1 MKIDRIIFICKKKLI
16 RLIERIPTQLK
27 DQSEEEK
34 NAPFST
40 ILQISGHLLRNLP
53 IKDDSVRFIASY
65 AYADA
70 KSYYLYA
77 VVSEVLSSCMS
88 CMRVASWVEDSEEEI
103 LFGYPKMNPGN
114 ETISGG
120 RISHLLHESIID
132 EFEVR
137 FRKLQEFLCNLVCF
151 SETNEQEYYQLFFAA
166 EGLTDIKYANQDI
179 TEFFGNPIENFTNQ
193 SKDLLSKCNALVN
206 KLDKNKCWFLRPGA
220 TFDLKDQSIISSYRQ
235 RYKKALSIAT
245 DGEKIVLGP
254 TYKVGYG
261 GSSKSAHAL
270 IDEHFKDYSF
280 EDVKHVIHKIPV
292 ICLNILQRAFQLANI
307 ECPKNFKGIL
317 ECAASGEGATIG
329 IENVTRRKL
338 DVGDLVTTDLSDV
351 AEILEVNISK
361 YGYKSYRVRY
371 LINPKIKEISEEWLP
386 PRYIGPCLLKKKGI
400 RNLFVQ
406 KVSPIIGDK
415 TIDWIQKQS
424 EDALYT
430 HAKTV
435 VIKMAKEGHLKL
447 VFKAKSK
454 KSAGMIPDKPLEHK
468 D

>member
-1 MKIDRIIFICKKKLI
+1 MRIARIIFICKKKLI
-16 RLIERIPTQLK
+16 RLIERIPTRPK
-27 DQSEEEK
+27 EQSEEEK
-34 NAPFST
+34 NAPFSM

-65 AYADA
+65 AYKDA

-88 CMRVASWVEDSEEEI
+88 CMRVAGWVEDSEEEM

-114 ETISGG
+114 ETISGS
-120 RISHLLHESIID
+120 RISHLLHESVID

-166 EGLTDIKYANQDI
+166 EGLSDIKYANQDI
-179 TEFFGNPIENFTNQ
+179 AEFFGNPIENFTSQ
-193 SKDLLSKCNALVN
+193 SKDLLNRCNALSK
-206 KLDKNKCWFLRPGA
+206 KLEKNRCWFLKSGA
-220 TFDLKDQSIISSYRQ
+220 TFDLKGQPIMSSYRE

-261 GSSKSAHAL
+261 GASKFAHAL
-270 IDEHFKDYSF
+270 IDEHFRDYSF
-280 EDVKHVIHKIPV
+280 EDVKHAIHKIPV

-351 AEILEVNISK
+351 AEVLKAHVSP
-361 YGYKSYRVRY
+361 YGYKSYYVRY

-386 PRYIGPCLLKKKGI
+386 PRYIGPCLLKKNDI
-400 RNLFVQ
+400 RTLFVQ

-415 TIDWIQKQS
+415 SIDWIQKQS
-424 EDALYT
+424 DDTLYA

-435 VIKMAKEGHLKL
+435 VINMAKEGHLKL
-447 VFKAKSK
+447 FFKNKSK
-454 KSAGMIPDKPLEHK
+454 QKTRK
-468 D
+468 